1 MKTTYL
7 KPVLDL
13 EATGT
18 KIKTIM
24 KLRGVTPRQLQLIMD
39 FPYVQT
45 IYNWFA
51 GKNMP
56 TLDNL
61 VVLAQIL
68 GVTMDEIV
76 VTRMVEMEIDDVEGV
91 EVLRHETNTRIAQLV
106 EHRSP
111 KPKVLGSNPNAR
123 DRTGTQVV

>member
-13 EATGT
+13 AATGA
-18 KIKTIM
+18 KIKTVM
-24 KLRGVTPRQLQLIMD
+24 KDKGITARELQIIMD

-61 VVLAQIL
+61 VVLAKIL
-68 GVTMDEIV
+68 AVPMDDLV
-76 VTRMVEMEIDDVEGV
+76 VTSLVETVIDDED
-91 EVLRHETNTRIAQLV
+91 EEELSA
-106 EHRSP
+106 
-111 KPKVLGSNPNAR
+111 
-123 DRTGTQVV
+123 

>member
-13 EATGT
+13 TATGA

-24 KLRGVTPRQLQLIMD
+24 KQKGISARELQLIMD

-56 TLDNL
+56 TIDNL

-68 GVTMDEIV
+68 GVTMDDLV
-76 VTRMVEMEIDDVEGV
+76 VTNLIETVIDDTED
-91 EVLRHETNTRIAQLV
+91 EELSA
-106 EHRSP
+106 
-111 KPKVLGSNPNAR
+111 
-123 DRTGTQVV
+123 

>member
-13 EATGT
+13 AATGA
-18 KIKTIM
+18 KIKTVM
-24 KLRGVTPRQLQLIMD
+24 KDKGITARELQVIMD

-56 TLDNL
+56 TIDNL
-61 VVLAQIL
+61 VVLAKIL
-68 GVTMDEIV
+68 AVPMDDLV
-76 VTRMVEMEIDDVEGV
+76 VTSLVETVIDDEA
-91 EVLRHETNTRIAQLV
+91 EEELSA
-106 EHRSP
+106 
-111 KPKVLGSNPNAR
+111 
-123 DRTGTQVV
+123 

>member
-13 EATGT
+13 GATGT

-68 GVTMDEIV
+68 DVTMDEIIVTKMIEV
-76 VTRMVEMEIDDVEGV
+76 VIAEEGR
-91 EVLRHETNTRIAQLV
+91 EVLSA
-106 EHRSP
+106 
-111 KPKVLGSNPNAR
+111 
-123 DRTGTQVV
+123 

>member
-13 EATGT
+13 EGTGA

-24 KLRGVTPRQLQLIMD
+24 KLRGGTPRQLQLIMD
-39 FPYVQT
+39 GPYVQT

-76 VTRMVEMEIDDVEGV
+76 VTKMIEVDIADEGR
-91 EVLRHETNTRIAQLV
+91 EVLSA
-106 EHRSP
+106 
-111 KPKVLGSNPNAR
+111 
-123 DRTGTQVV
+123 

>member
-13 EATGT
+13 AATGA
-18 KIKTIM
+18 KIKTVM
-24 KLRGVTPRQLQLIMD
+24 KDKGITARELQIIMD

-56 TLDNL
+56 TIDNL
-61 VVLAQIL
+61 VVLAKIL
-68 GVTMDEIV
+68 AVPMDDLV
-76 VTRMVEMEIDDVEGV
+76 VTSLVETVIDDED
-91 EVLRHETNTRIAQLV
+91 EEELSAWQFK
-106 EHRSP
+106 S
-111 KPKVLGSNPNAR
+111 
-123 DRTGTQVV
+123 VVQW

>member
-1 MKTTYL
+1 MKTTFL

-13 EATGT
+13 AATGI

-24 KLRGVTPRQLQLIMD
+24 KQKGVTPRQLQIILD

-45 IYNWFA
+45 VYNWFA

-56 TLDNL
+56 TIDNL

-68 GVTMDEIV
+68 GVQVDDLIV
-76 VTRMVEMEIDDVEGV
+76 TKTVEVEIDDMEGV
-91 EVLRHETNTRIAQLV
+91 EVLSA
-106 EHRSP
+106 
-111 KPKVLGSNPNAR
+111 
-123 DRTGTQVV
+123 

>member
-13 EATGT
+13 AATGA
-18 KIKTIM
+18 KIKTVM
-24 KLRGVTPRQLQLIMD
+24 KDKGITARELQIIMD

-56 TLDNL
+56 TIDNL
-61 VVLAQIL
+61 VVLAKIL
-68 GVTMDEIV
+68 AVTMDDLV
-76 VTRMVEMEIDDVEGV
+76 VTSLVETVIDDED
-91 EVLRHETNTRIAQLV
+91 EEELSA
-106 EHRSP
+106 
-111 KPKVLGSNPNAR
+111 
-123 DRTGTQVV
+123 

>member
-13 EATGT
+13 EATGA
-18 KIKTIM
+18 KIKTTM
-24 KLRGVTPRQLQLIMD
+24 KQKGITARQIQVVMC

-45 IYNWFA
+45 VYNWFA

-61 VVLAQIL
+61 VVLAQVL
-68 GVTMDEIV
+68 GVHIEDLI
-76 VTRMVEMEIDDVEGV
+76 VTRLVETEIDDAEGV
-91 EVLRHETNTRIAQLV
+91 EVLSA
-106 EHRSP
+106 
-111 KPKVLGSNPNAR
+111 
-123 DRTGTQVV
+123 